1 VKPDFCS
8 VSRQLCFY
16 IVWAESAHLVLAGY
30 LNQIRQ
36 IADIAKRYQTIDPEG
51 PLLHFPMSIS
61 EREWQVIE
69 NNSPDNLMDFIA
81 ATDTKSADP
90 TE

>member
-1 VKPDFCS
+1 MKPDFCS
-8 VSRQLCFY
+8 VSCHLCFY
-16 IVWAESAHLVLAGY
+16 IVWAESARLVLAGY

-36 IADIAKRYQTIDPEG
+36 IADIAKRYQTIDPED

-69 NNSPDNLMDFIA
+69 NNAPDNLMDFMA